1 MEHKAGY
8 VNILG
13 KPNAGKSSL
22 MNAMLGEKL
31 SIITSKAQTTRH
43 RILGILNTPE
53 TQLIFSDTPGIV
65 KPSYKLHEKMMD
77 VVQESLKDGDIF
89 LLVIDAADKESM
101 DADSELL
108 AKVHAKLQKVKV
120 PVLIAVNKIDL
131 IDQPKLEAL
140 VELLKE
146 KFPSA
151 EIYPVSVLHNFNL
164 DQLHKRLLELL
175 PENPPYYDKEDISD
189 KPTRFFVAEIIREK
203 ILAQYEKEIPYSVE
217 VVINSFKEEAKIT
230 KIQADIFVIRDSQ
243 KSIIIGNAGKAIKKL
258 GTDARIEMEK
268 FLGTKI
274 FLELFVKVKKD
285 WRDNDSNL
293 KSFGY

>member
-1 MEHKAGY
+1 MQHKAGY

-43 RILGILNTPE
+43 RILGIVNTPE

-65 KPSYKLHEKMMD
+65 KPIYKLHQKMMD

-101 DADSELL
+101 EADSELL
-108 AKVHAKLQKVKV
+108 EKVHAKLQKVKV

-131 IDQPKLEAL
+131 IDQPKLEAI
-140 VELLKE
+140 VEILKT
-146 KFPSA
+146 KFPKA
-151 EIYPVSVLHNFNL
+151 EVYPVSALHNFNL
-164 DQLHKRLLELL
+164 DNLHARLVELL
-175 PENPPYYDKEDISD
+175 PESPPYYDKEDISD
-189 KPTRFFVAEIIREK
+189 KPTRFFVAEMIREK
-203 ILAQYEKEIPYSVE
+203 ILAQYDKEVPYSVE
-217 VVINSFKEEAKIT
+217 VVINSYKEEAKII

-243 KSIIIGNAGKAIKKL
+243 KSIIIGNGGKAIKKL
-258 GTDARIEMEK
+258 GTDARIAMEK
-268 FLGTKI
+268 FLGNKV

-285 WRDNDSNL
+285 WRDNETNL

>member
-43 RILGILNTPE
+43 RILGILNTPD

-101 DADSELL
+101 DTDSELL

-140 VELLKE
+140 VEILKE